1 MSNERVIG
9 TLKILVPVTVL
20 GVLLYFLW
28 PFGSSESDVSPVA
41 ETENVVPQETG
52 ERPAGPGDDA
62 AAGEPEPMPEVA
74 TDIESAPPPAKAS
87 DDPGEEYYRMGLYP
101 EALAYWKAQA
111 DAGNA
116 HAAYRYAVEFHDAKP
131 NVVAE
136 RDLDVARTYY
146 EQAAGAGH
154 ARAQYDLGS
163 MYEFGTG
170 VPQSIEKAAEFYHK
184 AALGGVP
191 EAQWNYATMLE
202 TGEGVEKDE
211 IQALAFY
218 LLAGDGGFSVPP
230 VDESGKVDPEA
241 LTAPEELAERL
252 TPEQVVEA
260 RQRAI
265 DFVPEERPN

>member
-1 MSNERVIG
+1 MAMDRVVG
-9 TLKILVPVTVL
+9 ALKILALVTGV
-20 GVLLYFLW
+20 GVLLYYFWSLT
-28 PFGSSESDVSPVA
+28 VA
-41 ETENVVPQETG
+41 QGETPPAPETASVAPDGTGETPQVPETG
-52 ERPAGPGDDA
+52 ATPGEPEPAA
-62 AAGEPEPMPEVA
+62 EAAGEPAP
-74 TDIESAPPPAKAS
+74 TPPPAKS
-87 DDPGEEYYRMGLYP
+87 SEDPGEEYYHMGLYP

-116 HAAYRYAVEFHDAKP
+116 HAAYRYAVEYHDGKP
-131 NVVAE
+131 NVVAK
-136 RDLDVARTYY
+136 RDLEIARTYY
-146 EQAAGAGH
+146 EQAAAAGH
-154 ARAQYDLGS
+154 PKAQYDLGA
-163 MYEFGTG
+163 MYEFGMG
-170 VPQSIEKAAEFYHK
+170 VPQSIEKAAELYHQ

-218 LLAGDGGFSVPP
+218 LIAGDGGFSVPP
-230 VDESGKVDPEA
+230 VNESGIVDPQA

-265 DFVPEERPN
+265 DFVTEERPN